1 MKPGVNLAVFICL
14 VIAACSWNQPGAMAG
29 EKEIALS
36 KDDRV
41 TELET
46 RIQLLEEQV
55 SLYLENLGACI
66 EENKELEARLKSA
79 EKTCQINEEKLQLIE
94 HLSDLLGADQG
105 LGFLGKLQTE
115 EIRILTSVVLK
126 RLNRDS
132 GD

>member
-1 MKPGVNLAVFICL
+1 
-14 VIAACSWNQPGAMAG
+14 MAG
-29 EKEIALS
+29 EKETAIS

-66 EENKELEARLKSA
+66 EENEELEARLKSA
-79 EKTCQINEEKLQLIE
+79 EKTCQISEEKLQLIK

>member
-1 MKPGVNLAVFICL
+1 
-14 VIAACSWNQPGAMAG
+14 MAG

-79 EKTCQINEEKLQLIE
+79 EKTCQISEEKLQLIK